1 MAGDEELVLRIR
13 DAIKRVEP
21 GLRRLMAEHVRL
33 TVENGVPVVGTELA
47 AVVCVPVADVD
58 RRLARARRATHEAIT
73 RALIAE
79 GSRAEDAE
87 SYGRWALGPGLLEL
101 SERDGPRRAAA
112 LALLKRRAGVIQ
124 RAGAV
129 TEFARRNPRVV
140 RRSAN
145 AAAGVIGLLVVGA
158 VLVLAPHADRREQG
172 VLAAPPGEAAEPIA
186 GKPVLPEV
194 PTAAV
199 APTGEPAPGM
209 PYLAD
214 DPPRGVVAPIV
225 PPAPTAAAP
234 PPEAPAPPP
243 ARKWGYARVD
253 NEYGQPLGAERPMAG
268 DGVWGTWQKDAGQ
281 AGRKVTLT
289 HLAAGEYRVRLPG
302 VAAEDGVAHV
312 TVNHWAAGAAVSCGV
327 RETTPDGDDQLIT
340 VTCRSETAPADVG
353 FDIFFAQGSAGDVRP
368 DATAVRHA
376 GPGRYLVPPMTG
388 YAQVTPYGDGH
399 TRCQVVSTVEI
410 ACHAIETGA
419 AADSDWRLGSVR
431 DLSFLQ
437 NGTSKQLAA
446 GVYAVGFRGVA
457 RGDVLQV
464 TTLGSRPGYCRGVDL
479 ISAGF
484 GGTLATVFC
493 VDSAGKP
500 ADLRFGVAIVRRPVR
515 TESGFGAIYIQP
527 GS

>member
-1 MAGDEELVLRIR
+1 MAGDDVLVHRIR
-13 DAIKRVEP
+13 DAIKGIEP

-47 AVVCVPVADVD
+47 VAICVPVADVD
-58 RRLARARRATHEAIT
+58 RRLARARKATQDGIVASLAGFSAEA
-73 RALIAE
+73 AHGYA
-79 GSRAEDAE
+79 
-87 SYGRWALGPGLLEL
+87 RWALGPGLLEL
-101 SERDGPRRAAA
+101 AERDEPRRAEA
-112 LALLKRRAGVIQ
+112 LALLKRRVGVIQ

-129 TEFARRNPRVV
+129 TEFARRNPKAI

-145 AAAGVIGLLVVGA
+145 AAAGVIGLLVVGG
-158 VLVLAPHADRREQG
+158 VLVLAPHTVRQG
-172 VLAAPPGEAAEPIA
+172 QGALAAPPGEAAAPIA
-186 GKPVLPEV
+186 GHPVLPDV
-194 PTAAV
+194 PSATAAP
-199 APTGEPAPGM
+199 ADEPAPGM

-214 DPPRGVVAPIV
+214 DPPGGVAPIV
-225 PPAPTAAAP
+225 PPAPTAAAS

-253 NEYGQPLGAERPMAG
+253 NEYSQPLQVERPMAG
-268 DGVWGTWQKDAGQ
+268 DGVWGTWQKDTAQ
-281 AGRKVTLT
+281 AGRKATVT

-302 VAAEDGVAHV
+302 VGAEDGVAHV
-312 TVNHWAAGAAVSCGV
+312 TVNHWAPGTAVSCGV
-327 RETTPDGDDQLIT
+327 RDTAPDGDDQLIT
-340 VTCRSETAPADVG
+340 VTCRSEAAPVDVR
-353 FDIFFAQGSAGDVRP
+353 FDIFFAQGSPGDVRS
-368 DATAVRHA
+368 DAAVVRHA

-446 GVYAVGFRGVA
+446 GVYVVGFRGVT

-464 TTLGSRPGYCRGVDL
+464 TTLGSQPGYCRGVDL

-500 ADLRFGVAIVRRPVR
+500 ADLRFGVAIVRRPMK
-515 TESGFGAIYIQP
+515 TESGFGAIYIRP